1 MATRLN
7 DLYREDFYAWARDQA
22 EALRRWYDLRPN
34 EEIDF
39 PNLIEEI
46 DGLADADFHAVC
58 SQLRRLIA
66 HLLKLAYSHATDPRA
81 GWSVTCIDA
90 RAEIEDRLTNAMRP
104 QVEAAMPRIWDRA
117 HRLAVAGLKEY
128 KEPDAAAALPATCPW
143 TLDQLLDPDWYPAN
157 VHGVV
162 DEVG

>member
-1 MATRLN
+1 MTTHL
-7 DLYREDFYAWARDQA
+7 DELYRNDFYAWARNQA
-22 EALRRWYDLRPN
+22 EALGRWHELRP
-34 EEIDF
+34 D
-39 PNLIEEI
+39 EEI

-81 GWSVTCIDA
+81 GWIVTCIDA

-104 QVEAAMPRIWDRA
+104 QVEAAMPRIRDRGR
-117 HRLAVAGLKEY
+117 RLAVAGLKEY

-162 DEVG
+162 DEIVSESQ